1 LPDFKE
7 SWPVAVQDI
16 SLIGMHIVGALPVF
30 DSSRIYFRLAGTK
43 TCIAC
48 ERISQNDEGL
58 RVKIEL
64 AHLELQKLILESDVY
79 ASLVLEAIP
88 DELPST

>member
-1 LPDFKE
+1 M
-7 SWPVAVQDI
+7 QDI
-16 SLIGMHIVGALPVF
+16 SLIGMHIVGELPDF
-30 DSSRIYFRLAGTK
+30 DSSRTYFRLTGTK

-48 ERISQNDEGL
+48 DRVSQNDGGL

-64 AHLELQKLILESDVY
+64 AHLELQNLILESDVY

-88 DELPST
+88 DELPSS